1 MQSFLNHSSNIE
13 SDLPHLVEMLS
24 EEYLEYLAEGGR
36 SSEIQFNS
44 EIGPLLA
51 FCEKKPL
58 DDEFSEETFE
68 DYFDLNKIQNADS
81 CMADIKKWLF
91 DDQNYVPQM
100 FKKYYDLTKD
110 KIIPLIRKEG
120 ELPTKFG
127 WIGKD
132 ARKQDED
139 ANPADIDF
147 IGTESLGV
155 SMKAKSTGITL
166 ANLKPETIMGF
177 KKGGAQDV
185 LNDYTMYHG
194 ERRDVNL
201 FVLAK
206 KKVFIRVLNAARRL
220 KGEFLVP
227 IKDKYKIKHNGGTK
241 YEIFWDKSSK
251 VLDKNDILNPETLKK
266 AQKWMRVFGDWFQT
280 NKSNQDLERLYQG
293 MANVAAENVLSAIKS
308 TMTSSNQILKALN
321 MNSTRSYYYA
331 TDKYVYRVPS
341 GVELRGELE
350 VKDVTFKKSAGVSG
364 VFFVAEIGLKDNDE
378 SMLCTIE
385 IRYGQGTFAGSQDAR
400 VKDLKN
406 AEALLWR
413 KL

>member
-1 MQSFLNHSSNIE
+1 MKTFSRYIDN
-13 SDLPHLVEMLS
+13 SDLPQLVEMLS
-24 EEYLEYLAEGGR
+24 ENYLNFLTEGGR

-44 EIGPLLA
+44 ELGPLLA

-68 DYFDLNKIQNADS
+68 DYFNLSKIQNAES
-81 CMADIKKWLF
+81 CMAAIKKWLF
-91 DDQNYVPQM
+91 DDQNYIPLM

-120 ELPTKFG
+120 ELPKKYG

-147 IGTESLGV
+147 LGTDSLGI

-166 ANLKPETIMGF
+166 SNLKPETIMGF

-194 ERRDVNL
+194 EKRDVNL

-206 KKVFIRVLNAARRL
+206 KKVFIRVLNATRRL
-220 KGEFLVP
+220 KGDFLIP
-227 IKDKYKIKHNGGTK
+227 IKDKYKIRHAGGNK
-241 YEIFWDKSSK
+241 YEIFWDNSSK
-251 VLDKNDILNPETLKK
+251 ILDKADILNPETLQK

-280 NKSNQDLERLYQG
+280 NKNNQDLEKLYQG
-293 MANVAAENVLSAIKS
+293 MANVAAENVLNAIKS
-308 TMTSSNQILKALN
+308 TMTSSSQILKALN

-341 GVELRGELE
+341 GIELRGELE
-350 VKDVTFKKSAGVSG
+350 VKNVTFKKSACVSG
-364 VFFVAEIGLKDNDE
+364 VCFVAEIGLKGNTE

-385 IRYGQGTFAGSQDAR
+385 IIYGQGTFAGSQDAR